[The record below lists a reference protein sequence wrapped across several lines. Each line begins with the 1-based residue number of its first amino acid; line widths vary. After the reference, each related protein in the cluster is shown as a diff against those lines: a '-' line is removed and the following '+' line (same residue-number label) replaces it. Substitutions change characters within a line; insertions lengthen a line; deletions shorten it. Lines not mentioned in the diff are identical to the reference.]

1 MWDVGSKLPMG
12 PIRLPGVFS
21 VVSWIFCSRAPHTQ
35 PHWKAYLTF
44 DCITSK
50 GVPLLMRR
58 KGKWEGGGGL
68 GKRAKGKKEKK
79 FGQRVTCFFSS
90 SLRNA
95 PILNNKMR
103 HLSPSCYFIF
113 LILIFF
119 NVSFSF
125 LSILVLSSAL
135 SACFRFQTP
144 HLISLFINLIMESSS
159 HVCVWWVR
167 IQASVSSFIL
177 SPHGPMKENRACSLS
192 LSLSALG
199 GSNLLALF
207 IFPFP
212 LCFPDV
218 LSSQGWLHILL

>member
-1 MWDVGSKLPMG
+1 MG
-12 PIRLPGVFS
+12 R
-21 VVSWIFCSRAPHTQ
+21 
-35 PHWKAYLTF
+35 
-44 DCITSK
+44 
-50 GVPLLMRR
+50 
-58 KGKWEGGGGL
+58 GGGL
-68 GKRAKGKKEKK
+68 DERAKGKKEKK

-119 NVSFSF
+119 NFSFSF

-159 HVCVWWVR
+159 NVCVW
-167 IQASVSSFIL
+167 
-177 SPHGPMKENRACSLS
+177 
-192 LSLSALG
+192 
-199 GSNLLALF
+199 
-207 IFPFP
+207 
-212 LCFPDV
+212 
-218 LSSQGWLHILL
+218 